1 MISGGRS
8 VGTKKRNR
16 RKEVGE
22 RLHSR
27 RFIRRLEA
35 LATRCFEAAT
45 SHGRRAHLET
55 FREFK
60 REMLN
65 SASFNPFQKQCI
77 IHSNIPIPS
86 WLFGFSGHVRWETG
100 APARRSLK
108 IDKKKD
114 INYNVY
120 TYLLFVDQSH
130 HYQHW
135 YSTERRGRAGARVNE
150 SGNAERSVIRER

>member
-1 MISGGRS
+1 MP
-8 VGTKKRNR
+8 
-16 RKEVGE
+16 
-22 RLHSR
+22 
-27 RFIRRLEA
+27 
-35 LATRCFEAAT
+35 
-45 SHGRRAHLET
+45 
-55 FREFK
+55 
-60 REMLN
+60 N
-65 SASFNPFQKQCI
+65 SANLCQLVQYGRAAENRVGI
-77 IHSNIPIPS
+77 N
-86 WLFGFSGHVRWETG
+86 R
-100 APARRSLK
+100 